1 MTTETAG
8 VEAPVVPRTPV
19 LDSTGVFDWDRKTK
33 IQTPTL
39 SYTRHYPSLVEFANT
54 QLEEK
59 LWFSTEMIVERDKM
73 QLLYELT
80 PAQLHAVKTVLQLF
94 LRYELIVGEEFWNG
108 MVIREFPRPEVKLVA
123 SVLGM
128 MELAVHAEFYNQI
141 NQVLGM
147 DKDEDYLAFT
157 NDPILAER
165 VEWLDKVLSGDD
177 KVLAT
182 IVFSMTETALL
193 FSSFA
198 ILKSFQSNGNNFI
211 PVIARGAN
219 QSAVDEDLHGVVS
232 AEIINLRYQELG
244 RALKEDTNR
253 VEKIYEAVQYAYEH
267 ECRIID
273 MAFIEDTLNGM
284 TKEDFKA
291 FVRYRLN
298 LFLSRLGL
306 DPAFEDD
313 ETPIKDWFETNTY
326 AYKMIDFFSAGMGQE
341 YEMGWKEEMFSSAWE
356 EDDAG

>member
-1 MTTETAG
+1 MTTETQGAQ
-8 VEAPVVPRTPV
+8 APLVRTPE
-19 LDSTGVFDWDRKTK
+19 LDSTGVFDWSRKTQ

-39 SYTRHYPSLVEFANT
+39 SYTRHYPEIVALANQ

-59 LWFSTEMIVERDKM
+59 LWFSSEMIVERDKM
-73 QLLYELT
+73 QLMYELT
-80 PAQLHAVKTVLQLF
+80 PAQLHAVRTVLQLF

-108 MVIREFPRPEVKLVA
+108 MVIREFPRPEVKLAA

-128 MELAVHAEFYNQI
+128 VELAVHAEFYNQI

-157 NDPILAER
+157 NDPILNAR
-165 VEWLDKVLSGDD
+165 VEWLEGVLTGED

-182 IVFSMTETALL
+182 IIFSMTETALL

-198 ILKSFQSNGNNFI
+198 ILKSFQSNGHNEI

-219 QSAVDEDLHGVVS
+219 QSAVDEDLHGVIS
-232 AEIINLRYQELG
+232 AEIINRRYAELG
-244 RALKEDTNR
+244 RPLREDTER
-253 VEKIYEAVQYAYEH
+253 VKLIYEAVQYAYEH

-284 TKEDFKA
+284 TKEQFKA